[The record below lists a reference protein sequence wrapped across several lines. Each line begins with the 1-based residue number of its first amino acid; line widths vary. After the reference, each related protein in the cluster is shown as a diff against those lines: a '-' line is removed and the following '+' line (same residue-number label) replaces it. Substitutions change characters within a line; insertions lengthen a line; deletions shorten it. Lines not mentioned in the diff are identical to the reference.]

1 MSVVLSNS
9 ALRSIL
15 YAKGKVENAQY
26 VMQTEVTNC
35 SELRESANMNILF
48 AICSNFN
55 SPWMLA
61 VLGNFCKFP
70 CRVIPPCTWHG
81 AQQGGASPIGEV
93 QQGVWQQLLVQAQI
107 LQDSTAVPTR
117 IPRPAQQCC
126 YCHTPFHTQYSS
138 SWHDA
143 QLHKKWGREHC
154 TQSQT
159 WR

>member
-1 MSVVLSNS
+1 MANMSVVLSNS

-35 SELRESANMNILF
+35 SELRESANMNILY
-48 AICSNFN
+48 AVCSNFN

-70 CRVIPPCTWHG
+70 CCVVSPCTWHG

-93 QQGVWQQLLVQAQI
+93 QQGVRQQLLVQAQI
-107 LQDSTAVPTR
+107 LQPPLGWDSTAVPTR
-117 IPRPAQQCC
+117 IPHPAQQCC
-126 YCHTPFHTQYSS
+126 YCHTPFHKQDSS
-138 SWHDA
+138 S
-143 QLHKKWGREHC
+143 
-154 TQSQT
+154 
-159 WR
+159 